1 MSRYFELKEERKEE
15 IKRKMAETILNECD
29 GPLTPKVVR
38 LFGVFECCVE
48 IGRSTLDLNWLLS
61 ELSETVLQALYGKAD
76 WRSNLHSDLNDLNVG
91 ERLVL
96 KDRN

>member
-1 MSRYFELKEERKEE
+1 ME
-15 IKRKMAETILNECD
+15 MVLNECD

-38 LFGVFECCVE
+38 LFGVCECCVGM
-48 IGRSTLDLNWLLS
+48 GRDTLDLNWLLS

-76 WRSNLHSDLNDLNVG
+76 WRSSLHSDLNDLTVG
-91 ERLVL
+91 ERMEM

>member
-1 MSRYFELKEERKEE
+1 M
-15 IKRKMAETILNECD
+15 ETVLSECE

-38 LFGVFECCVE
+38 LFGVFECCVGM
-48 IGRSTLDLNWLLS
+48 GRDTLDLNWLLS

-76 WRSNLHSDLNDLNVG
+76 WRSSLHSDLTDLTVG
-91 ERLVL
+91 EGVEM